1 MRARLSSSRDV
12 FGPRFLRA
20 ARWLVL
26 WMLWTIPGGAPGLRA
41 DIQEP
46 NSAHAKGA
54 RQQRRP
60 QPASGVPQS
69 ETIDQGAT
77 VEITLRSRGQIG
89 KWIDFFIRT
98 EPVHGSLSGP
108 PRQVTHDTAVVTYV
122 HHAEDGPGTDAF
134 TYSVQAAGSAVSA
147 PIPVTIVI
155 RDTAPV
161 LVATP
166 AELDF
171 GAVRVG
177 DTSGA
182 DLVLENQGG
191 GEAVGR
197 LSLPP
202 PWTVDGSADYRLA
215 RGERQSFHIVFGPR
229 SGRSFS
235 ETLALFSDSG
245 APTHLLGTGLGPP
258 GEPDALASAGG
269 ATRAEAA
276 APSDGGSAANGPE
289 VAAVASSSGP
299 VTAPPQLGARKGA
312 GGADSLVKAGR
323 STLDISWKPLAP
335 KPRSYRVELRYLAID
350 AQNKLRIDW
359 RPYAQVDI
367 HVGKDLC
374 TATVRR
380 LPPGTR
386 QTLRVV
392 AIDFSGRI
400 AGGSATLQAATLPA
414 ANFWRVTPLRVLVA
428 LLLLC
433 GALALRRR
441 WEVRQMLREIDES
454 RAASPDYQYRS

>member
-1 MRARLSSSRDV
+1 
-12 FGPRFLRA
+12 
-20 ARWLVL
+20 
-26 WMLWTIPGGAPGLRA
+26 
-41 DIQEP
+41 
-46 NSAHAKGA
+46 
-54 RQQRRP
+54 
-60 QPASGVPQS
+60 VP
-69 ETIDQGAT
+69 
-77 VEITLRSRGQIG
+77 
-89 KWIDFFIRT
+89 
-98 EPVHGSLSGP
+98 
-108 PRQVTHDTAVVTYV
+108 
-122 HHAEDGPGTDAF
+122 
-134 TYSVQAAGSAVSA
+134 
-147 PIPVTIVI
+147 
-155 RDTAPV
+155 
-161 LVATP
+161 
-166 AELDF
+166 
-171 GAVRVG
+171 
-177 DTSGA
+177 
-182 DLVLENQGG
+182 
-191 GEAVGR
+191 
-197 LSLPP
+197 
-202 PWTVDGSADYRLA
+202 
-215 RGERQSFHIVFGPR
+215 
-229 SGRSFS
+229 
-235 ETLALFSDSG
+235 
-245 APTHLLGTGLGPP
+245 
-258 GEPDALASAGG
+258 
-269 ATRAEAA
+269 
-276 APSDGGSAANGPE
+276 
-289 VAAVASSSGP
+289 
-299 VTAPPQLGARKGA
+299 APPQLGARRGA
-312 GGADSLVKAGR
+312 GGADSLSGNSTDPLQGMQAPADDTTAGPASVPLDNSGYITLYDSGVKQIKLVKAGR